1 MMEEVGALKA
11 EREVLEQQLKGPVT
25 DISERESQYM
35 LPILPRLNIFFSFLC
50 LAGKF
55 LAGLKEVGDVD
66 EEATSEAHLQSEYG
80 KLKEQVH

>member
-11 EREVLEQQLKGPVT
+11 EREVLEQQLKGPVA
-25 DISERESQYM
+25 DISNLIWGET
-35 LPILPRLNIFFSFLC
+35 LLKLLFSFFVEN

-55 LAGLKEVGDVD
+55 LSGLKEVGDVD

-80 KLKEQVH
+80 KLREQVC